1 MKAAT
6 HVPIASRFVSRSLN
20 LDSGQAAGRFRT
32 PKALDAIVKGV
43 EREAKRALSATSETG
58 AIDKQLLEERRKLQN
73 LVSAIEAEGV
83 SAGSLVSAV
92 TTRERNIAALEARL
106 RQARTTPTSAS

>member
-1 MKAAT
+1 MPAPHGGRCHHRCLKNSA
-6 HVPIASRFVSRSLN
+6 N
-20 LDSGQAAGRFRT
+20 LLQDQAVGQ
-32 PKALDAIVKGV
+32 
-43 EREAKRALSATSETG
+43 
-58 AIDKQLLEERRKLQN
+58 LQN

-106 RQARTTPTSAS
+106 RQARTTPDMSELRRFAPGWPSSWLTSSGC